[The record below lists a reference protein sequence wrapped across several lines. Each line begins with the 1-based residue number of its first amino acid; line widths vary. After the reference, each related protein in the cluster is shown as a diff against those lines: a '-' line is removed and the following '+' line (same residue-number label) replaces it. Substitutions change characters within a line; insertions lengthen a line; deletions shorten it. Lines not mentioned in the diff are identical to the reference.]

1 MPIRLVA
8 IDLDGTLLNSR
19 SEISAANR
27 QALVAAAERG
37 IQFIVVTGRRFHSA
51 RPIVEQI
58 PFPLTLISSNGAL
71 IGSPDGEVVHRNFL
85 PRETARVIL
94 QTARPFRGHGVAI
107 FDIAG
112 RGQVVMQEG
121 AVPEGPV
128 SWYLQRSP
136 DALAMVPDLE
146 TALITDPVQLMF
158 GGPPAPMEP
167 LESLLRESA
176 AGPHVHLT
184 WTKYFTRNMS
194 ILDVMNR
201 GCSKGGALKLW
212 TARHGIHP
220 SEVMAIGDN
229 YNDLEMLQFSG
240 CPVLMGN
247 CTPGLEQ
254 EGWPLTLSNDQDGVA
269 AALHSYV
276 LSRNN

>member
-19 SEISAANR
+19 SEISPANR
-27 QALVAAAERG
+27 QAMMAAAERG
-37 IQFIVVTGRRFHSA
+37 IELIVVTGRRFHSA
-51 RPIVEQI
+51 RPIVQQI

-71 IGSPDGEVVHRNFL
+71 IGTPSGEVVYRDFL
-85 PRETARVIL
+85 PRGTARAIL
-94 QTARPFRGHGVAI
+94 KIAHPFRAHGVAI
-107 FDIAG
+107 FDIPG

-128 SWYLQRSP
+128 SWYLQKSP
-136 DALAMVPDLE
+136 DALTLVPDLE
-146 TALITDPVQLMF
+146 AALVNDPVQLMF
-158 GGPPAPMEP
+158 GGPPSHMAPLEP
-167 LESLLRESA
+167 LLHDSP
-176 AGPHVHLT
+176 AGPDVHLT

-212 TARHGIHP
+212 TERCGIHP

-229 YNDLEMLQFSG
+229 YNDLEMLRFSG

-247 CTPGLEQ
+247 CTPGLDR

-269 AALHSYV
+269 AALQSYV
-276 LSRNN
+276 LK

>member
-8 IDLDGTLLNSR
+8 IDLDGTLLNNR
-19 SEISAANR
+19 SEISSAN
-27 QALVAAAERG
+27 QKALVAAAERG

-51 RPIVEQI
+51 RPFVQQI
-58 PFPLTLISSNGAL
+58 PFPLTLISSNGAH
-71 IGSPDGEVVHRNFL
+71 ISTPSGEVVHRNFL
-85 PRETARVIL
+85 PRETAKVIL
-94 QTARPFRGHGVAI
+94 QVARQFRAHGVAI
-107 FDIAG
+107 FDIPG

-128 SWYLQRSP
+128 SWYLQKSP

-146 TALITDPVQLMF
+146 TALTTDPVQLMF
-158 GGPPAPMEP
+158 GGPPAHMGP
-167 LESLLRESA
+167 LESLLLDSV
-176 AGPHVHLT
+176 AGSHVHLT

-212 TARHGIHP
+212 TDRCGIHP

-229 YNDLEMLQFSG
+229 YNDLEMLRFSG

-247 CTPGLEQ
+247 CTPGLDH
-254 EGWPLTLSNDQDGVA
+254 EGWPVTLSNDQDGVA

-276 LSRNN
+276 LSV